1 MKQQGKGRKNT
12 LSQKNNLLSKQY
24 IHSRFLFFDTAEVV
38 INFKKEKR

>member
-1 MKQQGKGRKNT
+1 MKQQGKGGKI
-12 LSQKNNLLSKQY
+12 QKDKKNNLLSKQY